1 MYVAT
6 PIRPKTVPMTWD
18 QVIGNGAPRNAQQP
32 EAYRDVLYDTQ
43 TYTSAVTLSMTFFG
57 AVNNDKTLSNMP
69 SAGSLPAATAFAIN
83 AISTE
88 WLIPFTAGAA
98 LGPTAIRDFSLLG
111 IVARP
116 TITLVMSDKAYGP
129 WPQQY
134 AGAAGN
140 PTFFGFGTTTSDAGA
155 IAGGQNSFNGGYF
168 LGNTIILLP
177 NVGFQVTVNFA
188 AAQTLFAGN
197 PLLRVSLHGTR
208 YRRVV

>member
-1 MYVAT
+1 MYNAT

-18 QVIGNGAPRNAQQP
+18 ELIGNGAPRNAQQP

-43 TYTSAVTLSMTFFG
+43 TYVDNATTDLTFFT
-57 AVNNDKTLSNMP
+57 AVNADKTLSNMP
-69 SAGSLPAATAFAIN
+69 ASGSLPAATAFAIN

-88 WLIPFTAGAA
+88 WLIPFGAGTAA
-98 LGPTAIRDFSLLG
+98 GPVGVADISLLG
-111 IVARP
+111 IVGRP
-116 TITLVMSDKAYGP
+116 ILTLTMSDKQYGP

-155 IAGGQNSFNGGYF
+155 IAGAQNSFNGGFF

-177 NVGFQVTVNFA
+177 NVGFQVNVRWA
-188 AAQTLFAGN
+188 AAQNISGN
-197 PLLRVSLHGTR
+197 QLLRVSLHGTR